1 MSMLHRQAVVLM
13 LTGALGAM
21 TGCGESSTKM
31 TESADGSS
39 GDPLAWFDELSRRA
53 TQRDSEFVRAHARPP
68 VLARRPAA
76 KANASPSDAAIAL
89 CDALMFSQPI
99 GRATTD
105 DPNRIIISAA
115 QYSAGVFGGSA
126 WEYSIDLYR
135 EKDGWKI
142 DSWPYGHRS
151 LSQTRHNA
159 APAGK

>member
-1 MSMLHRQAVVLM
+1 MVLM
-13 LTGALGAM
+13 LTGAMGTM
-21 TGCGESSTKM
+21 TGCGESSSNVTD
-31 TESADGSS
+31 SAGGSS

-53 TQRDSEFVRAHARPP
+53 TQRDSEFVRAHARSQ
-68 VLARRPAA
+68 VLAKRPAT
-76 KANASPSDAAIAL
+76 KANAFSSDAAVAL

-105 DPNRIIISAA
+105 DPNRVMISAA

-151 LSQTRHNA
+151 LSPSRQNA
-159 APAGK
+159 TPAGKW